1 MPGADRAAAAAEADR
16 ILHHFLSEGGG
27 SRIEV
32 DTLQPADQL
41 LDLYGED
48 IRSRA
53 YVTRDP
59 VRGELMLRPD
69 FTVPVASHHMQY
81 GPPSAKYCYSG
92 PVFRRQPVATA
103 RANEFIQVGHER
115 FGDGDVAATDAGIFR
130 LFHDILAPFGLQVAT
145 GDPGLLMTA
154 VRGLSLS
161 PERKAALLRHVW
173 RPQRFAQLIRRF
185 GEEAPLPSHRRRLV
199 EAVGPGSD
207 LRRMIGEAGAEF
219 GARPVEDVIERI
231 GMIGDDSV
239 ARPLTGQEQRCI
251 GEVLEL
257 AGPIASMPSR
267 LKQLAAAIPA
277 LGEATDRM
285 QARVD
290 ALQDVGCSP
299 DRLGFEAS
307 YGRTTMEYYD
317 GFVFGFF
324 TPGGLEQV
332 ASGGRYDLLNE
343 VLGSGQSC
351 PAAGGVVRPEVLAA
365 SRSARQQSMGGKTR
379 ARPGGGSR

>member
-1 MPGADRAAAAAEADR
+1 MPTFDRAAAATEADR
-16 ILHHFLSEGGG
+16 ILRYFLSEGGG
-27 SRIEV
+27 RRIEV

-69 FTVPVASHHMQY
+69 FTVPVASYHMQH
-81 GPPSAKYCYSG
+81 GPPSARYCYGG
-92 PVFRRQPVATA
+92 PVFRRQPAAVA
-103 RANEFIQVGHER
+103 RANEFIQVGYES
-115 FGDGDVAATDAGIFR
+115 FGDEDPAATDAGIFR
-130 LFHDILAPFGLQVAT
+130 LFQDLLSPFGLQAAT

-161 PERKAALLRHVW
+161 SGRKSALLRHVW
-173 RPQRFAQLIRRF
+173 RPKRFAQLIRRF
-185 GEEAPLPSHRRRLV
+185 GEEVSLSAARRRLIR
-199 EAVGPGSD
+199 ATGSGD
-207 LRRMIGEAGAEF
+207 ELRRMMGEAGAEC

-231 GMIGDDSV
+231 RMIGDDSV
-239 ARPLTGQEQRCI
+239 ERPLSGQEQRCI
-251 GEVLEL
+251 GEILDL
-257 AGPIASMPSR
+257 AGPIAAMPAR

-277 LGEATDRM
+277 LGEAAERM

-290 ALQDVGCSP
+290 ALNDRGCAP
-299 DRLGFEAS
+299 DRLAFEAS

-317 GFVFGFF
+317 GFVFGYRV
-324 TPGGLEQV
+324 PGGLEQV

-343 VLGSGQSC
+343 VLGSGRSC
-351 PAAGGVVRPEVLAA
+351 PAAGGVVRPEVLAT
-365 SRSARQQSMGGKTR
+365 SRTRQQCG
-379 ARPGGGSR
+379 